1 MLSFWVLYNAVSE
14 VSPATSLDR
23 ISEAAVKDEAETV
36 LFHLRQS
43 GHRCREYPLT
53 DISNLVRDL
62 RQPPDMIFNLCEGF
76 NGKAGLE
83 MHVAALLELVEV
95 PFTGNSAK
103 TLGIAQDKSITKRL
117 LTSEGIPTPRWTLYT
132 GEIPLQTQGLRFPLI
147 VKPSRE
153 DASLGISRENVIEQ
167 REKLESVVQKLYL
180 QYRQP
185 ILIEEFITGREF
197 SVSLLES
204 KGTLQILPI
213 SELSFQGLDSDS
225 PPLVSYEAKW
235 IEESPEYKG
244 TPSIC
249 PAPLTEP
256 AAKILSELARRT
268 FRLLDGKDYGRVDFR
283 MDPQWN
289 PYVLEYNPNP
299 DISPS
304 AGFVR
309 SLEAAKI
316 SYSEFLSILIQN
328 NLPHLNAKETSL

>member
-14 VSPATSLDR
+14 VSQDPSLDR

-36 LFHLRQS
+36 LLHLRQS
-43 GHRCREYPLT
+43 GYRCQEYPLT
-53 DISNLVRDL
+53 DISRLVTDL

-76 NGKAGLE
+76 NGKASLE
-83 MHVAALLELVEV
+83 MHVAALLELMEV

-132 GEIPLQTQGLRFPLI
+132 GETNPQTKGLRFPLI

-153 DASLGISRENVIEQ
+153 DASLGISRENVVEQ
-167 REKLESVVQKLYL
+167 REKLESVVRNLYL
-180 QYRQP
+180 RYRQP
-185 ILIEEFITGREF
+185 ILIEEFIIGREF
-197 SVSLLES
+197 SVSLLECR
-204 KGTLQILPI
+204 GVLQILPI

-244 TPSIC
+244 TPSVC
-249 PAPLTEP
+249 PASLTEP
-256 AAKILSELARRT
+256 SSKILRELARRT
-268 FRLLDGKDYGRVDFR
+268 FRLLGGKDYGRVDFR
-283 MDPQWN
+283 MDFQGN

-304 AGFVR
+304 AGYVR
-309 SLEAAKI
+309 SLEAANI
-316 SYSEFLSILIQN
+316 SYTEFLSILIQN